1 MTEHSAA
8 ESVPQP
14 TVAATTDIAAA
25 PPPRRSPWR
34 WLLFIAVVALGS
46 VGVWRLG
53 LLRGSK
59 PPAVPVAPLPPAV
72 GGDGFVV
79 LSPGR
84 QESLGLTVVA
94 AVRQTDPAGL
104 QLLGT
109 TKYDEDVLS
118 RVRMMFAGRV
128 DKVYVRTGQSVKRG
142 DPLVDLYST
151 VLADAK
157 SDYEI
162 RLVEWEY
169 QSQLAKTRGD
179 LRDKGGIAEQL
190 YLETRSE
197 EIRRRRLL
205 EVARD
210 KLLIY
215 GLTDA
220 EVESSHNET
229 GAQKA
234 RMTLR
239 SPADGI
245 VVERNVVSGN
255 LYDETD
261 TLLIVTPVDHLWVV
275 GNVFESDL
283 DLVHV
288 GQTWKIEFPFQHSTV
303 TGTLQYV
310 SNRVDPLTHAVHV
323 RTSIP
328 NPNGKLKSDMLVEGA
343 LQIEPQPHRL
353 QIPRAALIV
362 VGDVSYVFVR
372 SADDPNKFARRRV
385 TVVYESARRVL
396 IDSGLSPGDQVV
408 TTGALM
414 VAQLFE
420 DAQIEMPA
428 SAASGTSA
436 AQ

>member
-1 MTEHSAA
+1 MTEHSPAMHEATPAA
-8 ESVPQP
+8 ESP
-14 TVAATTDIAAA
+14 TKAAL
-25 PPPRRSPWR
+25 PSPRRRPWGK
-34 WLLFIAVVALGS
+34 LLLVVALSLG
-46 VGVWRLG
+46 GAAVWKLD

-59 PPAVPVAPLPPAV
+59 PPAPPPVASPPPAV
-72 GGDGFVV
+72 GGDGFVM
-79 LSPGR
+79 LSAER
-84 QESLGLTVVA
+84 QQSLGLAFVA
-94 AVRQTDPAGL
+94 AVPQTAPVGL

-109 TKYDEDVLS
+109 TKYDEDVVS

-128 DKVYVRTGQSVKRG
+128 DKVYVRTGQAVKRG

-169 QSQLAKTRGD
+169 QAQLAKSRAE

-210 KLLIY
+210 KLIIY

-220 EVESSHNET
+220 EVEASHNET

-245 VVERNVVSGN
+245 VVQRNVVSGN

-261 TLLIVTPVDHLWVV
+261 TLLLLTPVDHLWVV

-283 DLVHV
+283 DLVHL
-288 GQTWKIEFPFQHSTV
+288 GQTWEIEFPFQHSTV

-310 SNRVDPLTHAVHV
+310 SNQVDPQTHAVRV

-328 NPNGKLKSDMLVEGA
+328 NPAGKLKADMLVEGA
-343 LQIEPQPHRL
+343 LQIAPKPNRIE
-353 QIPRAALIV
+353 IPRTALIV
-362 VGDVSYVFVR
+362 VGELSYVFVR
-372 SADDPNKFARRRV
+372 NANDPDKFERRRV
-385 TVVYESARRVL
+385 SVAHESARRVL
-396 IDSGLSPGDQVV
+396 IDSGVAAGESVV

-414 VAQLFE
+414 VAQIFE
-420 DAQIEMPA
+420 DAQSEPTPP
-428 SAASGTSA
+428 AAS
-436 AQ
+436 